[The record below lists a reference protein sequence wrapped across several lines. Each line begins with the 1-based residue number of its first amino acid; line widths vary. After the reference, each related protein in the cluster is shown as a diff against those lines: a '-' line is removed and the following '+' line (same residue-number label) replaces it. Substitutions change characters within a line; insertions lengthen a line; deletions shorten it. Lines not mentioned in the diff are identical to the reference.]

1 MDYCTDC
8 VLFRSPSNW
17 QKQIIAYES
26 HTYNTHGCLIMFLFT
41 PWWISINLLVVLG
54 PMAINRAQEIIPNV
68 HLFHHYPFIRSYWC
82 LDGTGWLGIDSH
94 HMKFDQ
100 SPLGKTLWGW
110 IGPPKAFRESL
121 LKPSLR
127 TCHLSQPNKTSRE
140 IKAMTLQVSRYS
152 VLNSSRPNIPHQ
164 WTTS

>member
-1 MDYCTDC
+1 MDFCTDC
-8 VLFRSPSNW
+8 VLVRSPSNW

-26 HTYNTHGCLIMFLFT
+26 HTYNMYNTRGCLIMFLFT

-68 HLFHHYPFIRSYWC
+68 HHFHHYPFIRSYWC
-82 LDGTGWLGIDSH
+82 LDGIGLLGIDSH

-100 SPLGKTLWGW
+100 WQLGKTLWGR
-110 IGPPKAFRESL
+110 IGPKALRESPCAL
-121 LKPSLR
+121 AI
-127 TCHLSQPNKTSRE
+127 CLSQTNSQE
-140 IKAMTLQVSRYS
+140 IKAMTLRVSRYS
-152 VLNSSRPNIPHQ
+152 VLNSSRLNIPHQ

>member
-1 MDYCTDC
+1 MSRICITHLAFSSTPRMD
-8 VLFRSPSNW
+8 
-17 QKQIIAYES
+17 
-26 HTYNTHGCLIMFLFT
+26 
-41 PWWISINLLVVLG
+41 INHLAGG
-54 PMAINRAQEIIPNV
+54 PGPRNHPNV

-100 SPLGKTLWGW
+100 SQLGKTLWGW
-110 IGPPKAFRESL
+110 IGPPKALRESL

-127 TCHLSQPNKTSRE
+127 TCHLSQPNKSLSTR
-140 IKAMTLQVSRYS
+140 IVFRHRFTTKVRKWAYFLSRYRARYN
-152 VLNSSRPNIPHQ
+152 VRNSSWLNIPHQ

>member
-1 MDYCTDC
+1 MDFCSDC
-8 VLFRSPSNW
+8 VLVRSPSNW

-26 HTYNTHGCLIMFLFT
+26 HTCNMYNTHGCLIILLST
-41 PWWISINLLVVLG
+41 PRWISINLLVVLG
-54 PMAINRAQEIIPNV
+54 PMAINRAQK
-68 HLFHHYPFIRSYWC
+68 WC